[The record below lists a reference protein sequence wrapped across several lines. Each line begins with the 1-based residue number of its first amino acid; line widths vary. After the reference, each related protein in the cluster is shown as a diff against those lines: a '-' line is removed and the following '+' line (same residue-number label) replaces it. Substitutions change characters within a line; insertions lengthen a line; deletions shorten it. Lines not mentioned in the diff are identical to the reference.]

1 MVCNRSEGFGMPK
14 KRKSD
19 ASRLDE
25 SDRTM
30 YSTFRSAANSLSF
43 LYTQAMHH
51 QKLSFQAGHRHALEK
66 LYQWILRQHEEG
78 SRVSV
83 ADIVAHLQNEIE
95 YGGEDITS
103 PRSSPQHQLF
113 QTVPHYTNASAQMA
127 SGFLGQQQA
136 GPAPRTNTVSDQ
148 AKNLL
153 FSSTPYS
160 PIHRNLQTYHHA
172 QGGEYYPNEIAP
184 SSNGTRNPE
193 PNFSDQNR
201 ETNDTSMD
209 MHSD

>member
-1 MVCNRSEGFGMPK
+1 MIV
-14 KRKSD
+14 
-19 ASRLDE
+19 
-25 SDRTM
+25 
-30 YSTFRSAANSLSF
+30 NSLHPEV
-43 LYTQAMHH
+43 L
-51 QKLSFQAGHRHALEK
+51 LSVP
-66 LYQWILRQHEEG
+66 I
-78 SRVSV
+78 
-83 ADIVAHLQNEIE
+83 LQNEIE

-103 PRSSPQHQLF
+103 PRSPPQQQLF
-113 QTVPHYTNASAQMA
+113 QTVPHYTNTNLQMA

-148 AKNLL
+148 AKNSV
-153 FSSTPYS
+153 FSNALYS

-184 SSNGTRNPE
+184 SSNGTRNHE
-193 PNFSDQNR
+193 PNSSGQNR